1 MDVYNKCLKFFE
13 IQSQEPDVERVS
25 NVSGNSFGLPWP
37 HFLSTESRLN
47 STLIVKSLSVGDGS
61 YR

>member
-25 NVSGNSFGLPWP
+25 NVSGNSLWLALAT
-37 HFLSTESRLN
+37 LSQHWEE
-47 STLIVKSLSVGDGS
+47 VKFYANCEISVS
-61 YR
+61 W